1 MKSIKLVFLAILLI
15 LFFKTKA
22 GNEWQLYAEKNGV
35 KIFYKYTECH
45 NEKEGSHKEYIL
57 FRFENTTDIKLKAE
71 WDRRIW
77 YDGKC
82 MNCGSTSPEY
92 HNSIELKPG
101 ESIEACCDTGSL
113 RALKICS
120 RILNYKDMPVVT
132 RFEFENLSVNPSN

>member
-1 MKSIKLVFLAILLI
+1 MKIKKKLLTAFFFI
-15 LFFKTKA
+15 LFIELNA
-22 GNEWQLYAEKNGV
+22 GNEWHLYSEKNGL
-35 KIFYKYTECH
+35 KIYYKYTECH
-45 NEKEGSHKEYIL
+45 NDKEGSHKEYIL
-57 FRFENTTDIKLKAE
+57 FKFVNTTEVKLKAE

-82 MNCGSTSPEY
+82 KNCTSTSPEH
-92 HNSIELKPG
+92 HNSIEIKAG

-132 RFEFENLSVNPSN
+132 RFEFENLKVNPTN